1 MPAFPAW
8 THEVPEAH
16 FRAARQLEPIAE
28 KERTLLSN
36 NLPGQET
43 VGHAARNRC
52 RRHDLEP
59 TSFVRNA
66 SNLLYR
72 RTVVVRLEYFHDLAL
87 ESGGNGINASK
98 AILPLCPSHCW
109 LGPDV
114 PWLRPAGRGVQAP
127 DQGMTASAGA
137 GRDGPRMMRL
147 HLWSVKTILA
157 DDPGCLTGPEPGAR
171 LGALPRS
178 TGPSCRDEV
187 SPVPARD
194 AIRRR
199 ILSRVRSKARPDLF
213 SVPDGERTWPQV
225 LQEARSPW
233 NSACAPSSPTA
244 TLASAHSLGR
254 RGARSRRRSIS
265 PPPRRCTARWT
276 CGSGWKRER
285 RSLTQLS
292 H

>member
-1 MPAFPAW
+1 MNARLPISISSAPWFRPESCVFMRSLLSFSWMPAFPAW

-137 GRDGPRMMRL
+137 GRSG
-147 HLWSVKTILA
+147 WSSDDALA
-157 DDPGCLTGPEPGAR
+157 PMECQDDPGGPTRGAR
-171 LGALPRS
+171 LAALPRS
-178 TGPSCRDEV
+178 TGPARRICRDIV
-187 SPVPARD
+187 SPMRARD

-199 ILSRVRSKARPDLF
+199 ILSRVRSRARPDLF
-213 SVPDGERTWPQV
+213 SAPDGEHTWPQV
-225 LQEARSPW
+225 LQEVR
-233 NSACAPSSPTA
+233 
-244 TLASAHSLGR
+244 
-254 RGARSRRRSIS
+254 
-265 PPPRRCTARWT
+265 
-276 CGSGWKRER
+276 
-285 RSLTQLS
+285 
-292 H
+292 